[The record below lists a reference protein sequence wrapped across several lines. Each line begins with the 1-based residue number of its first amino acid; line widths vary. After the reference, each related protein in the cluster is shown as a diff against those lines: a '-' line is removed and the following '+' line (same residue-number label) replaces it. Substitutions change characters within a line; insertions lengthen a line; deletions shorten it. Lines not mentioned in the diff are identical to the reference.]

1 VTVRPGSTRPTR
13 PTATNTRLT
22 QAGAPVSASPN
33 QFFETLKN
41 LNNTQKAIIVVVII
55 LIIAVGITVFLYS
68 KSNEYIPLYPGG
80 KLDKAQLANVKNYL
94 ENNGIKE
101 YRIDDA
107 LGQVYIHPKYHNR
120 VYTEVIKQGFVKPNV
135 APELKAPPPGT
146 TKEAWENYIKK
157 STEYALSSKI
167 KEFYP
172 DKISNVNVSLAIPK
186 NDPFSENKEPVKA
199 SIILSTFP
207 GKSISNEEASA
218 ITQTVANSVEGLDTN
233 NISLVVNG
241 RILNPNATNPV
252 EDTFGIKQKVE
263 NMYVSKL
270 NQSLDQI
277 LGVGNYTV
285 TVDVEL
291 DWDRIKIYR
300 EQYGLPDDPS
310 SKVLSKQET
319 RKTKQYEGGALDK
332 NKENA
337 SEIQQQTIVN
347 QKVDQVVTEVVK
359 NPGASI
365 KRISV
370 AVALN
375 NVSDSTKA
383 QVQQYI
389 KNAIGLKEERGDSI
403 AVVNLPFF
411 ANNSTPLSNPVV
423 AAPPVI
429 PVKHNSFPIQSVVIF
444 LASVLTVGALGILG
458 IFLFKQNKLSYDRMA
473 INVAPNY
480 SQKEEVAT
488 NTVVDLT
495 TDKLGNKSETVSE
508 NTEFKT
514 LVTEVEQIAKS
525 NPNEIAEIL
534 KKTWIDENK

>member
-1 VTVRPGSTRPTR
+1 MTVRPGSTRPTR
-13 PTATNTRLT
+13 PTNTRLT
-22 QAGAPVSASPN
+22 QAGAASPTASPN
-33 QFFETLKN
+33 QLFETLKN
-41 LNNTQKAIIVVVII
+41 LNNTQKAIIAVVII
-55 LIIAVGITVFLYS
+55 LIIAIGITIFLYS

-120 VYTEVIKQGFVKPNV
+120 VYTDVVKQGFIKPNV

-146 TKEAWENYIKK
+146 TKEAWENYIKQ
-157 STEYALSSKI
+157 STEYALSTKI

-186 NDPFSENKEPVKA
+186 NDPLSETKEPVKA
-199 SIILSTFP
+199 SIILNTFP
-207 GKSISNEEASA
+207 AKSLSNEEASA
-218 ITQTVANSVEGLDTN
+218 IIQTVANSVEGLDSN

-241 RILNPNATNPV
+241 RILNPNAVNPV

-270 NQSLDQI
+270 TQSLDQI

-285 TVDVEL
+285 NVDVEL

-300 EQYGLPDDPS
+300 EQYGLPDDPN

-319 RKTKQYEGGALDK
+319 KKTKQYEGGALDK

-359 NPGASI
+359 NPGSSI
-365 KRISV
+365 KRITV

-411 ANNSTPLSNPVV
+411 ANSTNQVSNPVV
-423 AAPPVI
+423 VAPPAV
-429 PVKHNSFPIQSVVIF
+429 PVKSNSFPIQSLVIF
-444 LASVLTVGALGILG
+444 LASVAAIGALGVLG
-458 IFLFKQNKLSYDRMA
+458 VFLFKQNKLSYDRMA
-473 INVAPNY
+473 INIAPNY
-480 SQKEEVAT
+480 SQKEEVT
-488 NTVVDLT
+488 SNTVVDLT
-495 TDKLGNKSETVSE
+495 TDKLGNKSEATQE
-508 NTEFKT
+508 NVEFKT
-514 LVTEVEQIAKS
+514 LVTEIEQVAKS

-534 KKTWIDENK
+534 KKNLG

>member
-13 PTATNTRLT
+13 PTNTRLT
-22 QAGAPVSASPN
+22 QAGAASPTASPN
-33 QFFETLKN
+33 QLFETLKN
-41 LNNTQKAIIVVVII
+41 LNNTQKAIIAVVII
-55 LIIAVGITVFLYS
+55 LIIAIGITIFLYS

-120 VYTEVIKQGFVKPNV
+120 VYTDVVKQGFIKPNV

-146 TKEAWENYIKK
+146 TKEAWENYIKQ
-157 STEYALSSKI
+157 STEYALSTKI

-186 NDPFSENKEPVKA
+186 NDPLSETKEPVKA
-199 SIILSTFP
+199 SIILNTFP
-207 GKSISNEEASA
+207 AKSLSNEEASA
-218 ITQTVANSVEGLDTN
+218 IIQTVANSVEGLDSN

-241 RILNPNATNPV
+241 RILNPNAVNPV

-270 NQSLDQI
+270 TQSLDQI

-285 TVDVEL
+285 NVDVEL

-300 EQYGLPDDPS
+300 EQYGLPDDPN

-319 RKTKQYEGGALDK
+319 KKTKQYEGGALDK

-359 NPGASI
+359 NPGSSI
-365 KRISV
+365 KRITV

-411 ANNSTPLSNPVV
+411 ANSTNQVSNPVV
-423 AAPPVI
+423 VAPPAV
-429 PVKHNSFPIQSVVIF
+429 PVKSNSFPIQSLVIF
-444 LASVLTVGALGILG
+444 LASVAAIGALGVLG
-458 IFLFKQNKLSYDRMA
+458 VFLFKQNKLSYDRMA
-473 INVAPNY
+473 INIAPNY
-480 SQKEEVAT
+480 SQKEEVT
-488 NTVVDLT
+488 SNTVVDLT
-495 TDKLGNKSETVSE
+495 TDKLGNKSEATQE
-508 NTEFKT
+508 NVEFKT
-514 LVTEVEQIAKS
+514 LVTEIEQVAKS

-534 KKTWIDENK
+534 KKTWVDENK

>member
-13 PTATNTRLT
+13 PTASNTRLT
-22 QAGAPVSASPN
+22 QAGAPAAAGPN
-33 QFFETLKN
+33 QLLETFKN
-41 LNNTQKAIIVVVII
+41 LNNTQKAIIAVVII
-55 LIIAVGITVFLYS
+55 LIIAIGITIFLYS

-80 KLDKAQLANVKNYL
+80 KLDKAQLASVKNYL

-107 LGQVYIHPKYHNR
+107 LGQVYIHPKYHNK
-120 VYTEVIKQGFVKPNV
+120 VYTEVIKQGFIKPNV

-146 TKEAWENYIKK
+146 TKESWENYIKQ

-172 DKISNVNVSLAIPK
+172 DKVSNVNVSLAIPK
-186 NDPFSENKEPVKA
+186 NDPLSENKEPVKA
-199 SIILSTFP
+199 SIILNTFP
-207 GKSISNEEASA
+207 GKSLSNEEANA
-218 ITQTVANSVEGLDTN
+218 IIQTVANSVEGLDAN

-241 RILNPNATNPV
+241 RILNPNAVNPV

-263 NMYVSKL
+263 NMYASKL
-270 NQSLDQI
+270 AQSLDQI

-291 DWDRIKIYR
+291 DWDKIKIYR
-300 EQYGLPDDPS
+300 EQYGLPDDPN

-319 RKTKQYEGGALDK
+319 KKTKQYEGGALDK

-359 NPGASI
+359 NPGSSI

-411 ANNSTPLSNPVV
+411 AGNNNVISNPVTV
-423 AAPPVI
+423 APPVV
-429 PVKHNSFPIQSVVIF
+429 PVKNNTLPIQSVAIF
-444 LASVLTVGALGILG
+444 LASVAAIGALGIIG
-458 IFLFKQNKLSYDRMA
+458 IFLFKQNKLNYDRMA
-473 INVAPNY
+473 INIAPNY
-480 SQKEEVAT
+480 SQKEEVT
-488 NTVVDLT
+488 SNTVVDLT
-495 TDKLGNKSETVSE
+495 TDKLGNKSENVSE
-508 NTEFKT
+508 NAEFKT
-514 LVTEVEQIAKS
+514 LVSEIENVAKS

-534 KKTWIDENK
+534 KKTWIEENK

>member
-13 PTATNTRLT
+13 PTNTRLT
-22 QAGAPVSASPN
+22 QAGAASPTASPS
-33 QFFETLKN
+33 QLFETLKN
-41 LNNTQKAIIVVVII
+41 LNNTQKAIIAVVII
-55 LIIAVGITVFLYS
+55 LIIAIGITIFLYS

-120 VYTEVIKQGFVKPNV
+120 VYTDVVKQGFIKPNV

-146 TKEAWENYIKK
+146 TKEAWENYIKQ
-157 STEYALSSKI
+157 STEYALSTKI

-186 NDPFSENKEPVKA
+186 NDPLSETKEPVKA
-199 SIILSTFP
+199 SIILNTFP
-207 GKSISNEEASA
+207 AKSLSNEEASA
-218 ITQTVANSVEGLDTN
+218 IIQTVANSVEGLDSN

-241 RILNPNATNPV
+241 RILNPNAVNPV

-270 NQSLDQI
+270 TQSLDQI

-285 TVDVEL
+285 NVDVEL

-300 EQYGLPDDPS
+300 EQYGLPDDPN

-319 RKTKQYEGGALDK
+319 KKTKQYEGGALDK

-359 NPGASI
+359 NPGSSI
-365 KRISV
+365 KRITV

-411 ANNSTPLSNPVV
+411 ANSTNQVSNPVV
-423 AAPPVI
+423 VAPPAV
-429 PVKHNSFPIQSVVIF
+429 PVKSNSFPIQSLVIF
-444 LASVLTVGALGILG
+444 LASVAAIGALGVLG
-458 IFLFKQNKLSYDRMA
+458 VFLFKQNKLSYDRMA
-473 INVAPNY
+473 INIAPNY
-480 SQKEEVAT
+480 SQKEEVT
-488 NTVVDLT
+488 SNTVVDLT
-495 TDKLGNKSETVSE
+495 TDKLGNKSEATQE
-508 NTEFKT
+508 NVEFKT
-514 LVTEVEQIAKS
+514 LVTEIEQVAKS

-534 KKTWIDENK
+534 KKTWVDENK

>member
-1 VTVRPGSTRPTR
+1 MTVRPGSTRPTR
-13 PTATNTRLT
+13 PTNTRLT
-22 QAGAPVSASPN
+22 QAGAASPTASPN

-41 LNNTQKAIIVVVII
+41 LNNTQKAIIAVVII
-55 LIIAVGITVFLYS
+55 LIIAIGITIFLYS

-120 VYTEVIKQGFVKPNV
+120 VYTDVVKQGFIKPNV

-146 TKEAWENYIKK
+146 TKEAWENYIKQ
-157 STEYALSSKI
+157 STEYALSTKI

-186 NDPFSENKEPVKA
+186 NDPLSETKEPVKA
-199 SIILSTFP
+199 SIILNTFP
-207 GKSISNEEASA
+207 AKSLSNEEASA
-218 ITQTVANSVEGLDTN
+218 IIQTVANSVEGLDSN

-241 RILNPNATNPV
+241 RILNPNAVNPV

-270 NQSLDQI
+270 TQSLDQI

-285 TVDVEL
+285 NVDVEL

-300 EQYGLPDDPS
+300 EQYGLPDDPN

-319 RKTKQYEGGALDK
+319 KKTKQYEGGALDK

-359 NPGASI
+359 NPGSSI
-365 KRISV
+365 KRITV

-411 ANNSTPLSNPVV
+411 ANSTNQVSNPVV
-423 AAPPVI
+423 VAPPAV
-429 PVKHNSFPIQSVVIF
+429 PVKSNSFPIQSLVIF
-444 LASVLTVGALGILG
+444 LASVAAIGALGVLG
-458 IFLFKQNKLSYDRMA
+458 VFLFKQNKLSYDRMA
-473 INVAPNY
+473 INIAPNY
-480 SQKEEVAT
+480 SQKEEVT
-488 NTVVDLT
+488 SNTVVDLT
-495 TDKLGNKSETVSE
+495 TDKLGNKSEATQE
-508 NTEFKT
+508 NVEFKT
-514 LVTEVEQIAKS
+514 LVTEIEQVAKS

-534 KKTWIDENK
+534 KKTWVDENK

>member
-1 VTVRPGSTRPTR
+1 MTVRPGSTRPTR
-13 PTATNTRLT
+13 PTASNTRLT
-22 QAGAPVSASPN
+22 QAGAPAAAGPN
-33 QFFETLKN
+33 QLLETFKN
-41 LNNTQKAIIVVVII
+41 LNNTQKAIIAVVII
-55 LIIAVGITVFLYS
+55 LIIAIGITIFLYS

-80 KLDKAQLANVKNYL
+80 KLDKAQLASVKNYL

-107 LGQVYIHPKYHNR
+107 LGQVYIHPKYHNK
-120 VYTEVIKQGFVKPNV
+120 VYTEVIKQGFIKPNV

-146 TKEAWENYIKK
+146 TKESWENYIKQ

-172 DKISNVNVSLAIPK
+172 DKVSNVNVSLAIPK
-186 NDPFSENKEPVKA
+186 NDPLSENKEPVKA
-199 SIILSTFP
+199 SIILNTFP
-207 GKSISNEEASA
+207 GKSLSNEEANA
-218 ITQTVANSVEGLDTN
+218 IIQTVANSVEGLDAN

-241 RILNPNATNPV
+241 RILNPNAVNPV

-263 NMYVSKL
+263 NMYASKL
-270 NQSLDQI
+270 AQSLDQI

-291 DWDRIKIYR
+291 DWDKIKIYR
-300 EQYGLPDDPS
+300 EQYGLPDDPN

-319 RKTKQYEGGALDK
+319 KKTKQYEGGALDK

-359 NPGASI
+359 NPGSSI

-411 ANNSTPLSNPVV
+411 AGNNNVISNPVTV
-423 AAPPVI
+423 APPVV
-429 PVKHNSFPIQSVVIF
+429 PVKNNTLPIQSVAIF
-444 LASVLTVGALGILG
+444 LASVAAIGALGIIG
-458 IFLFKQNKLSYDRMA
+458 IFLFKQNKLNYDRMA
-473 INVAPNY
+473 INIAPNY
-480 SQKEEVAT
+480 SQKEEVT
-488 NTVVDLT
+488 SNTVVDLT
-495 TDKLGNKSETVSE
+495 TDKLGNKSENVSE
-508 NTEFKT
+508 NAEFKT
-514 LVTEVEQIAKS
+514 LVSEIENVAKS

-534 KKTWIDENK
+534 KKTWIEENK

>member
-1 VTVRPGSTRPTR
+1 MTVRPGSTRPTR
-13 PTATNTRLT
+13 PTNTRLT
-22 QAGAPVSASPN
+22 QAGAASPTASPN
-33 QFFETLKN
+33 QLLENLKN
-41 LNNTQKAIIVVVII
+41 LNNTQKAIIAVVII
-55 LIIAVGITVFLYS
+55 LIIAIGITIFLYS

-120 VYTEVIKQGFVKPNV
+120 VYTDVIKQGFIKPNV

-146 TKEAWENYIKK
+146 TKEAWENYIKQ
-157 STEYALSSKI
+157 STEYALSTKI

-186 NDPFSENKEPVKA
+186 NDPLSETKEPVKA
-199 SIILSTFP
+199 SIILNTFP
-207 GKSISNEEASA
+207 AKSLSNEEASA
-218 ITQTVANSVEGLDTN
+218 IIQTVANSVEGLDSN

-241 RILNPNATNPV
+241 RILNPNAVNPV

-270 NQSLDQI
+270 TQSLDQI

-285 TVDVEL
+285 NVDVEL

-300 EQYGLPDDPS
+300 EQYGLPDDPN

-319 RKTKQYEGGALDK
+319 KKTKQYEGGALDK

-359 NPGASI
+359 NPGSSI
-365 KRISV
+365 KRITV

-411 ANNSTPLSNPVV
+411 ANSTNQVSNPVV
-423 AAPPVI
+423 VAPPAV
-429 PVKHNSFPIQSVVIF
+429 PVKSNSFPIQSLVIF
-444 LASVLTVGALGILG
+444 LASVAAIGALGVLG
-458 IFLFKQNKLSYDRMA
+458 VFLFKQNKLSYDRMA
-473 INVAPNY
+473 INIAPNY
-480 SQKEEVAT
+480 SQKEEVT
-488 NTVVDLT
+488 SNTVVDLT
-495 TDKLGNKSETVSE
+495 TDKLGNKSEATQE
-508 NTEFKT
+508 NVEFKT
-514 LVTEVEQIAKS
+514 LVTEIEQVAKS

-534 KKTWIDENK
+534 KKTWVDENK

>member
-1 VTVRPGSTRPTR
+1 MTVRPGSTRPTR
-13 PTATNTRLT
+13 PTNTRLT
-22 QAGAPVSASPN
+22 QAGAASPTASPN

-41 LNNTQKAIIVVVII
+41 LNNTQKAIIAVVII
-55 LIIAVGITVFLYS
+55 LIIAIGITIFLYS

-120 VYTEVIKQGFVKPNV
+120 VYTDVVKQGFIKPNV

-146 TKEAWENYIKK
+146 TKEAWENYIKQ
-157 STEYALSSKI
+157 STEYALSTKI

-186 NDPFSENKEPVKA
+186 NDPLSETKEPVKA
-199 SIILSTFP
+199 SIILNTFP
-207 GKSISNEEASA
+207 AKSLSNEEASA
-218 ITQTVANSVEGLDTN
+218 IIQTVANSVEGLDSN

-241 RILNPNATNPV
+241 RILNPNAVNPV

-270 NQSLDQI
+270 TQSLDQI

-285 TVDVEL
+285 NVDVEL

-300 EQYGLPDDPS
+300 EQYGLPDDPN

-319 RKTKQYEGGALDK
+319 KKTKQYEGGALDK

-359 NPGASI
+359 NPGSSI
-365 KRISV
+365 KRITV

-411 ANNSTPLSNPVV
+411 ANSTNQVSNPVV
-423 AAPPVI
+423 VAPPAV
-429 PVKHNSFPIQSVVIF
+429 PVKSNSFPIQSLVIF
-444 LASVLTVGALGILG
+444 LASVAAIGALGVLG
-458 IFLFKQNKLSYDRMA
+458 GFLFKQNKLSYDRMA
-473 INVAPNY
+473 INIAPNY
-480 SQKEEVAT
+480 SQKEEVT
-488 NTVVDLT
+488 SNTVVDLT
-495 TDKLGNKSETVSE
+495 TDKLGNKSEATQE
-508 NTEFKT
+508 NVEFKT
-514 LVTEVEQIAKS
+514 LVTEIEQVAKS

-534 KKTWIDENK
+534 KKTWVDENK

>member
-1 VTVRPGSTRPTR
+1 MTVRPGSTRPTR
-13 PTATNTRLT
+13 PTNTRLT
-22 QAGAPVSASPN
+22 QAGAASPTASPN
-33 QFFETLKN
+33 QLFETLKN
-41 LNNTQKAIIVVVII
+41 LNNTQKAIIAVVII
-55 LIIAVGITVFLYS
+55 LIIAIGITIFLYS

-120 VYTEVIKQGFVKPNV
+120 VYTDVVKQGFIKPNV

-146 TKEAWENYIKK
+146 TKEAWENYIKQ
-157 STEYALSSKI
+157 STEYALSTKI

-186 NDPFSENKEPVKA
+186 NDPLSETKEPVKA
-199 SIILSTFP
+199 SIILNTFP
-207 GKSISNEEASA
+207 AKSLSNEEASA
-218 ITQTVANSVEGLDTN
+218 IIQTVANSVEGLDSN

-241 RILNPNATNPV
+241 RILNPNAVNPV

-270 NQSLDQI
+270 TQSLDQI

-285 TVDVEL
+285 NVDVEL

-300 EQYGLPDDPS
+300 EQYGLPDDPN

-319 RKTKQYEGGALDK
+319 KKTKQYEGGALDK

-359 NPGASI
+359 NPGSSI
-365 KRISV
+365 KRITV

-411 ANNSTPLSNPVV
+411 ANSTNQVSNPVV
-423 AAPPVI
+423 VAPPAV
-429 PVKHNSFPIQSVVIF
+429 PVKSNSFPIQSLVIF
-444 LASVLTVGALGILG
+444 LASVAAIGALGVLG
-458 IFLFKQNKLSYDRMA
+458 VFLFKQNKLSYDRMA
-473 INVAPNY
+473 INIAPNY
-480 SQKEEVAT
+480 SQKEQVT
-488 NTVVDLT
+488 SNTVVDLT
-495 TDKLGNKSETVSE
+495 TDKLGNKSEATQE
-508 NTEFKT
+508 NVEFKT
-514 LVTEVEQIAKS
+514 LVTEIEQVAKS

-534 KKTWIDENK
+534 KKTWVDENK

>member
-1 VTVRPGSTRPTR
+1 MTVRPGSTRPTR
-13 PTATNTRLT
+13 PTASNTRLT
-22 QAGAPVSASPN
+22 QAGTNAATSPN
-33 QFFETLKN
+33 QYLDVFKN
-41 LNNTQKAIIVVVII
+41 LNNTQKIIIAVVVI
-55 LIIAVGITVFLYS
+55 LIIAIGITIFLYS

-80 KLDKAQLANVKNYL
+80 KLDKAQLASVKNYL

-101 YRIDDA
+101 YRIDDP

-120 VYTEVIKQGFVKPNV
+120 VYTEVIKQGFIKPNV

-146 TKEAWENYIKK
+146 TKESWENYIKK
-157 STEYALSSKI
+157 STEFALSSKI

-172 DKISNVNVSLAIPK
+172 DKVSNVNVSLAIPK
-186 NDPFSENKEPVKA
+186 NDPLSENKEPVKA
-199 SIILSTFP
+199 SIILNTFP
-207 GKSISNEEASA
+207 GKSLSNEEANA
-218 ITQTVANSVEGLDTN
+218 IIQTVANSVEGLDVN
-233 NISLVVNG
+233 NASLVVNG
-241 RILNPNATNPV
+241 RILNPNSFNPV

-263 NMYVSKL
+263 NMYASKL
-270 NQSLDQI
+270 SQSLDQI

-291 DWDRIKIYR
+291 DWDKIKVYR
-300 EQYGLPDDPS
+300 EQYGLPDDPN

-319 RKTKQYEGGALDK
+319 KKNKQYEGGALDK

-359 NPGASI
+359 NPGSSI
-365 KRISV
+365 KRITV

-411 ANNSTPLSNPVV
+411 AANNNIISNPVTV
-423 AAPPVI
+423 APPVV
-429 PVKHNSFPIQSVVIF
+429 PVKNHTFPIQALLMF
-444 LASVLTVGALGILG
+444 LASVAVVGSLGIIG
-458 IFLFKQNKLSYDRMA
+458 IFIFKQNKLNYDRMA
-473 INVAPNY
+473 VNISPNY
-480 SQKEEVAT
+480 SQKEEVT
-488 NTVVDLT
+488 SNTVVDLT
-495 TDKLGNKSETVSE
+495 TDKLGKKSENVSE
-508 NTEFKT
+508 NPEFKT
-514 LVTEVEQIAKS
+514 LVSEIENVAKS

-534 KKTWIDENK
+534 KKTWINENK

>member
-1 VTVRPGSTRPTR
+1 MTVRPGSTRPTR
-13 PTATNTRLT
+13 PTNTRLT
-22 QAGAPVSASPN
+22 QAGAASPTASPN
-33 QFFETLKN
+33 QLFETLKN
-41 LNNTQKAIIVVVII
+41 LNNTQKAIIAVVII
-55 LIIAVGITVFLYS
+55 LIIAIGITIFLYS

-120 VYTEVIKQGFVKPNV
+120 VYTDVVKQGFIKPNV

-146 TKEAWENYIKK
+146 TKEAWENYIKQ
-157 STEYALSSKI
+157 STEYALSTKI

-186 NDPFSENKEPVKA
+186 NDPLSETKEPVKA
-199 SIILSTFP
+199 SIILNTFP
-207 GKSISNEEASA
+207 AKSLSNEEASA
-218 ITQTVANSVEGLDTN
+218 IIQTVANSVEGLDSN

-241 RILNPNATNPV
+241 RILNPNAVNPV

-270 NQSLDQI
+270 TQSLDQI

-285 TVDVEL
+285 NVDVEL

-300 EQYGLPDDPS
+300 EQYGLPDDPN

-319 RKTKQYEGGALDK
+319 KKTKQYEGGALDK

-359 NPGASI
+359 NPGSSI
-365 KRISV
+365 KRITV

-411 ANNSTPLSNPVV
+411 ANSTNQVSNPVV
-423 AAPPVI
+423 VAPPAV
-429 PVKHNSFPIQSVVIF
+429 PVKSNSFPIQSLVIF
-444 LASVLTVGALGILG
+444 LASVAAIGALGVLG
-458 IFLFKQNKLSYDRMA
+458 VFLFKQNKLSYDRMA
-473 INVAPNY
+473 INIAPNY
-480 SQKEEVAT
+480 SQKEEVT
-488 NTVVDLT
+488 SNTVVDLT
-495 TDKLGNKSETVSE
+495 TDKLGNKSEATQE
-508 NTEFKT
+508 NVEFKT
-514 LVTEVEQIAKS
+514 LVTEIEQVAKS

-534 KKTWIDENK
+534 KKTWVDENK